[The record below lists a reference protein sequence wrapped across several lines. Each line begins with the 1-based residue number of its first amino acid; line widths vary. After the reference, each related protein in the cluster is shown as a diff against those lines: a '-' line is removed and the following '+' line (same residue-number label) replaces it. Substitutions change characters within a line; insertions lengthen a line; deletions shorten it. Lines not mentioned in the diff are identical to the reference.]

1 MTENL
6 DRAQQTCEVWAQTY
20 PRAVTPHTFLA
31 GIIYPIFGKYEQ
43 AVNEARKAI
52 DLDPDFA
59 ITYYL
64 LAWRYQDLNR
74 FEDAGKALRAGEGKV
89 NARTFYWH
97 ATTSRL

>member
-1 MTENL
+1 M
-6 DRAQQTCEVWAQTY
+6 RCGRKPIPAQCL
-20 PRAVTPHTFLA
+20 HTFLA